1 MSNPFIV
8 PFYTGDP
15 ALGDPAHP
23 TMVSR
28 VKAAGAA
35 AAAKASAVGGA
46 AGAAAAA
53 AAQKAGLIKKYNS
66 HADQKMDC
74 ITPNP
79 YTI

>member
-8 PFYTGDP
+8 PFHTGDP

-23 TMVSR
+23 SMLGR

-35 AAAKASAVGGA
+35 AAAKASAVGA
-46 AGAAAAA
+46 AAAAAAA
-53 AAQKAGLIKKYNS
+53 AAQKAGLIKKDNS

>member
-1 MSNPFIV
+1 
-8 PFYTGDP
+8 
-15 ALGDPAHP
+15 
-23 TMVSR
+23 MVSR

-46 AGAAAAA
+46 AGAAAA
-53 AAQKAGLIKKYNS
+53 QKAGLIKKDNS